1 MPTVERIAARAPR
14 AALVLV
20 MTSLLATMA
29 FGQAAGS
36 GAASYRKPPG
46 ALVAPGE
53 DPSLIL
59 LYTGDVIGNV
69 DACG

>member
-1 MPTVERIAARAPR
+1 MPTVERIAARTPR
-14 AALVLV
+14 AALTLVVTSVLV
-20 MTSLLATMA
+20 TAA
-29 FGQAAGS
+29 FGQAAESGS
-36 GAASYRKPPG
+36 VSYRKPAG